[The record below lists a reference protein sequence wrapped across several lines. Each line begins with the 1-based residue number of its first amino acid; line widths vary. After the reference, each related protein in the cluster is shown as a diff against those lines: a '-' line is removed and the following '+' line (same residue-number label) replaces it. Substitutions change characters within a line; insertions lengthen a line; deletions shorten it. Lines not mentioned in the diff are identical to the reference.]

1 MKIVELDRETLG
13 YDIDTSVLK
22 TIGDF
27 EEHEAADLET
37 TREYIKDADVIIFN
51 KTRMNEELLKDAPNV
66 KMIAIKIKEQ

>member
-27 EEHEAADLET
+27 EEHEAADL
-37 TREYIKDADVIIFN
+37 
-51 KTRMNEELLKDAPNV
+51 
-66 KMIAIKIKEQ
+66 